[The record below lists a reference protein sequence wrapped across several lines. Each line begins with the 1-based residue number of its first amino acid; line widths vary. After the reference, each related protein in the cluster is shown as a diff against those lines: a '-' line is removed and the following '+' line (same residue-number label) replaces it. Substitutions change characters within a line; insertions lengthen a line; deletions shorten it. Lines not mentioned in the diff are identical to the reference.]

1 MDVNCGNYVQKY
13 AGSAIQQKK
22 ITESDINRA
31 LQNLFTIRMRLGLFN
46 GSPKNQAYGNIP
58 PSQVCTQDH
67 QNLAL
72 EAAREGIVLLKNSN
86 YLLPLSK
93 EGVASLGVTG
103 PNANNFTTLL
113 GNYAGPPCKYISPL
127 QALQSYVKDT
137 KYVPGCSSVACPSSS
152 TSEAVQ
158 LASSVDYVIMVMGL
172 DLTQEK
178 EELDRE
184 NLVLPGMQESLIAS
198 VAKAAKKPVILVLM
212 CGGPVDVTFAK
223 LDDKIG
229 AILWIGYPGE
239 AGGLAMAEILFGEH
253 NPGNITS
260 FV

>member
-1 MDVNCGNYVQKY
+1 MDVNCGPYVQKY

-22 ITESDINRA
+22 ITERDINRA
-31 LQNLFTIRMRLGLFN
+31 LRNLFTIRMRLGLFN
-46 GSPKNQAYGNIP
+46 GGPKYQAYGNIP
-58 PSQVCTQDH
+58 PTQVCTQDH

-86 YLLPLSK
+86 NLLPLSK
-93 EGVASLGVTG
+93 SNVASLGVIG

-127 QALQSYVKDT
+127 QGLQSYVKDT
-137 KYVPGCSSVACPSSS
+137 KHVPGCGSVACPSSS

-158 LASSVDYVIMVMGL
+158 LASSVDYVIMFMGL
-172 DLTQEK
+172 DLTQER

-184 NLVLPGMQESLIAS
+184 NLVLPGMQESLITS

-223 LDDKIG
+223 LDNKIG
-229 AILWIGYPGE
+229 AILWVGYPGE
-239 AGGLAMAEILFGEH
+239 AGGLAIAEVLFGEH